1 MGMIFGRWKTGRI
14 YHLLARNLG
23 EAGLLEIEMD
33 LVLVG
38 DLNLTNILGM
48 V

>member
-1 MGMIFGRWKTGRI
+1 MIFGRWNTGRI